1 MQWTD
6 LFAALALV
14 LIIEG
19 IIPFAN
25 PAGLRR
31 TCTLIAQLDDRYL
44 RIAGF
49 ASMSIGA
56 VVLYFVRQ

>member
-6 LFAALALV
+6 LFAAVALV

-19 IIPFAN
+19 IMPFAN

-31 TCTLIAQLDDRYL
+31 ACMLIVQLDDRYL

-49 ASMSIGA
+49 ASMSLGA
-56 VVLYFVRQ
+56 IVLYFVRQ

>member
-6 LFAALALV
+6 LFAAVALV
-14 LIIEG
+14 LIVEG
-19 IIPFAN
+19 IMPFAN

-31 TCTLIAQLDDRYL
+31 ACMLIAQLDDRSL

-56 VVLYFVRQ
+56 IVLYFVRQ

>member
-1 MQWTD
+1 MDWTD

-19 IIPFAN
+19 IMPFAN

-31 TCTLIAQLDDRYL
+31 ACTLIAQLENRHL

-49 ASMSIGA
+49 ASMSIG
-56 VVLYFVRQ
+56 VIILYFVRQ